1 MLELNPCTSVLSS
14 PLPISLI
21 ALKKRRPADNY
32 QLRGTNLS
40 RSIWAGEGAW
50 NIYHRD
56 RTGMDGGGGRREG
69 TGSTQKKLLALIVRQ
84 NAIFCDHIKKKIRLF
99 YFY

>member
-1 MLELNPCTSVLSS
+1 MFDLNPCTSVLSS

-40 RSIWAGEGAW
+40 RSIWAGRGSMEYTYITETELAW
-50 NIYHRD
+50 R
-56 RTGMDGGGGRREG
+56 GRREG
-69 TGSTQKKLLALIVRQ
+69 EGTGTRG
-84 NAIFCDHIKKKIRLF
+84 
-99 YFY
+99 